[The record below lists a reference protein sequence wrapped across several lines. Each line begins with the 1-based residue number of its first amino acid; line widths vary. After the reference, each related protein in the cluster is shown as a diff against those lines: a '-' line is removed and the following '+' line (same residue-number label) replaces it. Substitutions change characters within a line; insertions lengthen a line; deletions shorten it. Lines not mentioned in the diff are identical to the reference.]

1 MSALLLSALLG
12 RCCQS
17 AFDFIFYSVVYYFGK
32 CRLIFDFYQ
41 HFTRSDARF
50 YNRPAFRT
58 FHLYIIALFSLHQLM
73 PAFRTI
79 YIFHLSHFLSI
90 RFLLLTKHL
99 TPIFSL
105 RLICSRILHWSF
117 LLIFPIVCLKTR
129 TYVRFFLYYTSFFLF
144 CQENM
149 DYFSIIISYRLVQS
163 LKLFSHKKPRFCCY
177 TN

>member
-1 MSALLLSALLG
+1 MIGIVSEVKPTSVNASMMPLANLSTQQHIL
-12 RCCQS
+12 
-17 AFDFIFYSVVYYFGK
+17 
-32 CRLIFDFYQ
+32 DFYQ

-50 YNRPAFRT
+50 YNRSAFRT

-79 YIFHLSHFLSI
+79 YVFHLSHFLSI

-117 LLIFPIVCLKTR
+117 LLIFPIVCLKIR
-129 TYVRFFLYYTSFFLF
+129 TYVRFFFIIPLSF
-144 CQENM
+144 
-149 DYFSIIISYRLVQS
+149 YFVKKIWII
-163 LKLFSHKKPRFCCY
+163 FP
-177 TN
+177 